1 MDEHSIEKIL
11 DFAIGK
17 EEEAARLYAGL
28 AEKMTRPGMR
38 ETFLGFAREEAG
50 HKQRLIQV
58 KAGKLPAISEE
69 MVLDLGI
76 AELTEDVA
84 PSPEMDYQQA
94 LVFAMKAEKAAF
106 KLYSGLAEISDDM
119 ALAAVFRTLA
129 QEEAKHK
136 LRFEI
141 EYDDVVLEGV

>member
-1 MDEHSIEKIL
+1 MNQQSIDKIL

-28 AEKMTRPGMR
+28 AAKMTRPGMR
-38 ETFLGFAREEAG
+38 ETFLEFAKEEAG
-50 HKQRLIQV
+50 HKRRLIEV
-58 KAGKLPAISEE
+58 KSGQLPAISEE
-69 MVLDLGI
+69 KVRDLGI
-76 AELTEDVA
+76 AEFTEEVE
-84 PSPEMDYQQA
+84 PSPDMNYQQA

-106 KLYSGLAEISDDM
+106 KLYSGLAEICDDM
-119 ALAAVFRTLA
+119 AFAAVFRALA